1 MNYKEYQ
8 EAQYS
13 ILLERKINMFFLGLI
28 IGICVAVGFVLSD
41 EITNC
46 EYNKDDNK

>member
-8 EAQYS
+8 EAQHS
-13 ILLERKINMFFLGLI
+13 ILSERRINMFFLGLV
-28 IGICVAVGFVLSD
+28 IGICVAIGFVLSD

>member
-8 EAQYS
+8 EAQHS
-13 ILLERKINMFFLGLI
+13 ILLERRINMFFLGLI
-28 IGICVAVGFVLSD
+28 IGISVAIGFVLSD

-46 EYNKDDNK
+46 EYNKYDNK

>member
-1 MNYKEYQ
+1 MNCKEYQ
-8 EAQYS
+8 EAQHF
-13 ILLERKINMFFLGLI
+13 ILSERKIKMFFLGLVS
-28 IGICVAVGFVLSD
+28 GICVAVGFVLSD

>member
-8 EAQYS
+8 EALHS
-13 ILLERKINMFFLGLI
+13 ILLEGRISMFFLGLI
-28 IGICVAVGFVLSD
+28 IGICVAIGFLASD

-46 EYNKDDNK
+46 EYNKDDN

>member
-8 EAQYS
+8 EALHS
-13 ILLERKINMFFLGLI
+13 ILLERRINMFFLGLI
-28 IGICVAVGFVLSD
+28 IGISVAIGFLLSD